1 MSWPYHVHEGKALQ
15 STDLLGSGALLR
27 RMQNSVSSQKDMLPL
42 DIEYSKIQW
51 EASADR
57 SQPLHTA
64 KGLLM
69 IHDPASGFQ
78 KWWKVEMTSVA
89 ADQKTQ
95 EKHAAGSS
103 GTATPKP

>member
-1 MSWPYHVHEGKALQ
+1 
-15 STDLLGSGALLR
+15 
-27 RMQNSVSSQKDMLPL
+27 MQNSVSSQKDMLPL
-42 DIEYSKIQW
+42 TIDYSKIQW

-69 IHDPASGFQ
+69 ITDTASGFQ

-103 GTATPKP
+103 GTPNP